1 MLCFSNSF
9 IFPWLSL
16 SQLPCVLHIL
26 RVIFQEILFQFSE
39 IYNFTIHSSNFTR
52 ASHHPLPP
60 SAIQPIMGKPLSR
73 PGCFRKSSCCL
84 EKHGPGDGRVEARD
98 GGMEGGYGD
107 GYVPQR
113 SIYDTMC
120 INQQIDSHHHH
131 HPGSIRHDV
140 GGEGNFSYSASS
152 SLRVSRSPA
161 DMFDS
166 QPRSLTPNPS
176 FVRRLDERAIYDSLK
191 LGGQD
196 ADGGSCHSPGHF
208 NRSVSPSVSSFS
220 APGVSSS
227 KKHHHHHHHHHGDS
241 TKSRDGRHSWKV
253 LTPPKHLE
261 CMELTTTE
269 MIDRGGGYLNP
280 GHYPPPGGQS
290 SSLTSPLISPFSGSP
305 LSSGYHTPVFFS
317 PAKPR
322 PSQTQSLRCSPPHV
336 IQPRHYS
343 QTQSLRL
350 SPPQELR
357 RSPYRAQ
364 LVQLSAHDLEQD
376 LRDRGGGWGRSE
388 REREWERER
397 EREMERGWAQREWER
412 ERERGRLER
421 ERARERERRETSTFG
436 TFGYGRPV
444 PLHSDRD
451 SVFLESDQVLDT
463 TPLLLPQPSPSP
475 SPSAAPRMGTGAVGR
490 NRAGSKVGPECAGG
504 GMISKFDNGTVG
516 LVLVDSKSGCGQ
528 RLVSE
533 VSANRSEAEIRAGIQ
548 EHHRTE
554 SWNKYDKGSR
564 ASIKNG
570 SETRMG
576 SQVKTRP
583 GGRDLEGK
591 VQSGME
597 IENMVPAV
605 KEGHRAGSRSG
616 EKTGRG
622 VAKPEPIAEAIPLA
636 VIDTENRVGSGD
648 KVEIGDG
655 SDPGMKPEVQAE
667 VQAKA
672 SSKQMENKTGTEA
685 GVVAEVKN
693 DVVSAAESRVE
704 AKVETEINIAS
715 KSEPKAVLE
724 AKVENETRTQSNTET
739 GVVSEAQKS
748 TKTTVKAQNVFAG
761 HKAEI
766 DPVDPAVKKPLDI
779 DRIESSH
786 IEKGSRSKKSKSSK
800 SSSRTRPGTA
810 TGLRPGVVSPQ
821 LSSGLGDLESPGP
834 SEGIESTWPRRIIV
848 RKRTVRQGGALHN
861 LPILP
866 PLPSVLSALEKRRPR
881 PGHFSD
887 KPLTSITNATSIVGR
902 CSLKEPSNPEPAQAA
917 SLVGRASLKEQNL
930 EHWRV
935 CREQEEPRRS
945 QSKEK
950 QGEQSKEKTESE
962 EKNGKEERRERE
974 RREYKDKKEEKVGKE
989 KEKVTISD
997 RLLEET
1003 KQETRTVEQKV
1014 QVNINKAKKVK
1025 KEKDLEIISEK
1036 SEDRGM
1042 KIKDGIQKQH
1052 EQELEVVV
1060 AELQKDE
1067 GEVEGGEGGTL
1078 GEEGGVESWDAVLEM
1093 VNTLW
1098 DDGWDKGGAG
1108 GGCDADSF
1116 SGSLQRWPLLR
1127 PPVGFGGSHPP
1138 SSAASELSLTEL
1150 ERRARELDTDLE
1162 HLDLSQPHRDNQDL
1176 YQTLLEPQRERAD
1189 MYQTHPGPQREKAA
1203 LLTGVGSRS
1212 QVSLELSAMASSAT
1226 DTDRPPV
1233 DWSNKSAGTST
1244 VGTSSTKEDSSPDS
1258 NLTLES
1264 DSSGVFLSL
1273 SNQSQEEAGSDS
1285 DQPVSGSD
1293 LGSSSTSLEKDGDDG
1308 GLKEW
1313 GREESA
1319 ELQWCYPSL
1328 LNTSLHDIEGDIEK
1342 EPAECGMME
1351 GNEETGKD
1359 ENGRKDG
1366 KIGIVSIIKSPLDH
1380 SDIEDSP
1387 TLHDPQSEARKKVT
1401 VMGTDSP
1408 LPLSPSKQLVKHLLD
1423 PNQKPIRSSG
1433 LDCGDLDPFVQ
1444 SDSFVYLA
1452 VSARPASRGEVTTLT
1467 EVPTHNTKQD
1477 LIQTRLDDTKHLESI
1492 TTHLDQSNPD
1502 HDAKPTHLAPQKP
1515 EEGDFLCTD
1524 SFVYLAAP
1532 ACLLLGPAG
1541 TSHYSG
1547 RESDS
1552 ESSGSGPV
1560 DLSLLGCGSVAGD
1573 SDWDSDLSDS
1583 DPSRSSRISSAGSK
1597 SAAAVRPKRLP
1608 AEPCWDLF
1616 GETTEPEVLSEL
1628 FTEQDRNNNGKA
1640 RKVTGVTS
1648 MAVTPGIPMA
1658 TQPVTTPVKPTA
1670 TVEQVSTT
1678 KKVTWQFKP
1687 AQRSVCT
1694 GSRKEKEKEVTSSSL
1709 VRFTELS
1716 GGETYRPPPSSSSSS
1731 SSSPTSSSSG

>member
-1 MLCFSNSF
+1 
-9 IFPWLSL
+9 
-16 SQLPCVLHIL
+16 
-26 RVIFQEILFQFSE
+26 
-39 IYNFTIHSSNFTR
+39 
-52 ASHHPLPP
+52 
-60 SAIQPIMGKPLSR
+60 MGKPLSR

-84 EKHGPGDGRVEARD
+84 EKHGAGDGGVGGRARAV
-98 GGMEGGYGD
+98 EGGYGD
-107 GYVPQR
+107 GYIPQR

-120 INQQIDSHHHH
+120 INQQIDSHDH
-131 HPGSIRHDV
+131 HPGGSIRQDC
-140 GGEGNFSYSASS
+140 GGEGSFSYSASG

-161 DMFDS
+161 DMFDP

-196 ADGGSCHSPGHF
+196 ADGSSCHSPGRF
-208 NRSVSPSVSSFS
+208 TRSVSPSVSSFS
-220 APGVSSS
+220 APGVSSSSS

-261 CMELTTTE
+261 CLELTTTE
-269 MIDRGGGYLNP
+269 MMDTGGGYLNP
-280 GHYPPPGGQS
+280 GHYPPHGGQS

-322 PSQTQSLRCSPPHV
+322 PSQTQSLRCSPPQV

-350 SPPQELR
+350 SPPHELR
-357 RSPYRAQ
+357 RSPYRAP

-376 LRDRGGGWGRSE
+376 LRDRGGGWGRNE

-444 PLHSDRD
+444 PLRSNRD
-451 SVFLESDQVLDT
+451 SVFLEPEQVLDT

-490 NRAGSKVGPECAGG
+490 NRAGLKVGHENVGG
-504 GMISKFDNGTVG
+504 GMVSKFDNGSVG
-516 LVLVDSKSGCGQ
+516 LVLVDSKSGCGP

-533 VSANRSEAEIRAGIQ
+533 VGAGNMSQVEIRAGIQ
-548 EHHRTE
+548 EHHKAE
-554 SWNKYDKGSR
+554 SWNKYDNGSR

-583 GGRDLEGK
+583 GGWDLEGK
-591 VQSGME
+591 VQSGVE
-597 IENMVPAV
+597 IENMAPAV
-605 KEGHRAGSRSG
+605 NKEGHKGGTRSG

-622 VAKPEPIAEAIPLA
+622 VAKPEPIAEDIPST
-636 VIDTENRVGSGD
+636 VNNIENRVGPGD
-648 KVEIGDG
+648 KVEIGAG
-655 SDPGMKPEVQAE
+655 SGPGMKPEIEAGVE
-667 VQAKA
+667 AKA
-672 SSKQMENKTGTEA
+672 SSRQVENMTGTEA
-685 GVVAEVKN
+685 GGVATVNNEVG
-693 DVVSAAESRVE
+693 SAAVVESRVE
-704 AKVETEINIAS
+704 AKVETEVKIAPT
-715 KSEPKAVLE
+715 SEPEAVLE
-724 AKVENETRTQSNTET
+724 AGVSNETGTKSNTET
-739 GVVSEAQKS
+739 GSVSVIQNSNKA
-748 TKTTVKAQNVFAG
+748 TDKAQINVVAVD
-761 HKAEI
+761 KTNTAPADQAE
-766 DPVDPAVKKPLDI
+766 KKPLDI
-779 DRIESSH
+779 DKIESSH
-786 IEKGSRSKKSKSSK
+786 VEKGSRSQKSKSSK

-810 TGLRPGVVSPQ
+810 TGLRPGVVSPR
-821 LSSGLGDLESPGP
+821 LSRGLGDLESTGP
-834 SEGIESTWPRRIIV
+834 AEGIESTWPRRIIV

-866 PLPSVLSALEKRRPR
+866 PLPSVLSALEKRRPHSHLHPR

-887 KPLTSITNATSIVGR
+887 NPLTNVMNITSIVGR
-902 CSLKEPSNPEPAQAA
+902 CSLKEPSNPEPGQGAN
-917 SLVGRASLKEQNL
+917 LVGRASLKEQNL
-930 EHWRV
+930 EQWRV
-935 CREQEEPRRS
+935 CREQEEPRTSR
-945 QSKEK
+945 SKEK
-950 QGEQSKEKTESE
+950 QGQQNKEKTERDE
-962 EKNGKEERRERE
+962 RKGKEEKRDKE
-974 RREYKDKKEEKVGKE
+974 RREEKDKREEKVVKE
-989 KEKVTISD
+989 KERATVSEG
-997 RLLEET
+997 LVEET
-1003 KQETRTVEQKV
+1003 KQEKSERRVEWKEDG
-1014 QVNINKAKKVK
+1014 NKKEDVE
-1025 KEKDLEIISEK
+1025 KEKDVAIKCEK
-1036 SEDRGM
+1036 VKDRGI
-1042 KIKDGIQKQH
+1042 KIKDGIQEWH
-1052 EQELEVVV
+1052 GQELEEVV
-1060 AELQKDE
+1060 AKLRKEE
-1067 GEVEGGEGGTL
+1067 GEVEGGEGGTF
-1078 GEEGGVESWDAVLEM
+1078 GEEGGMESWDAVLEM
-1093 VNTLW
+1093 VTTLW
-1098 DDGWDKGGAG
+1098 DDGWEKGGARG
-1108 GGCDADSF
+1108 GDDTDSF
-1116 SGSLQRWPLLR
+1116 SGSLQHWPLLR
-1127 PPVGFGGSHPP
+1127 PPIGFGGSHPP

-1150 ERRARELDTDLE
+1150 ERRARELDSDLE
-1162 HLDLSQPHRDNQDL
+1162 HLDLSQPHRDTQDL

-1212 QVSLELSAMASSAT
+1212 QVSLELSAMASPAI
-1226 DTDRPPV
+1226 DTDRLPV
-1233 DWSNKSAGTST
+1233 DWSTKSAGTST
-1244 VGTSSTKEDSSPDS
+1244 IGTSSTKEDSSPDS
-1258 NLTLES
+1258 NVTLES

-1285 DQPVSGSD
+1285 DQPISGSD
-1293 LGSSSTSLEKDGDDG
+1293 LGSSSTSLEKDGDDA

-1328 LNTSLHDIEGDIEK
+1328 LNTSLHEDIEGDGEREEAGYEK
-1342 EPAECGMME
+1342 MGED
-1351 GNEETGKD
+1351 EERGKD
-1359 ENGRKDG
+1359 ENGRRVD
-1366 KIGIVSIIKSPLDH
+1366 KIGMVSVHSIKTPLDH
-1380 SDIEDSP
+1380 TDVEGST
-1387 TLHDPQSEARKKVT
+1387 TLNAPQSEEIPHRKKVT
-1401 VMGTDSP
+1401 LMGSPP
-1408 LPLSPSKQLVKHLLD
+1408 LPLSPSKQQIKHLLD
-1423 PNQKPIRSSG
+1423 PNQKAIRSSG

-1452 VSARPASRGEVTTLT
+1452 VSARPASRGEVTSLT
-1467 EVPTHNTKQD
+1467 EVPTHDTKQD
-1477 LIQTRLDDTKHLESI
+1477 SVRQHSDSMK
-1492 TTHLDQSNPD
+1492 THLDQWNTER
-1502 HDAKPTHLAPQKP
+1502 DAKPTHLAPQKP

-1541 TSHYSG
+1541 TAPYSG

-1560 DLSLLGCGSVAGD
+1560 DLSVLGCGSVAGD

-1583 DPSRSSRISSAGSK
+1583 DPSRSSRISAAGNK
-1597 SAAAVRPKRLP
+1597 SSGGARPKRLP
-1608 AEPCWDLF
+1608 AEPGWDLF

-1628 FTEQDRNNNGKA
+1628 FTEQDRNTNGKA
-1640 RKVTGVTS
+1640 KKVTGVTTS
-1648 MAVTPGIPMA
+1648 MTVTQAIPMA
-1658 TQPVTTPVKPTA
+1658 TQPVTLPMKPVT
-1670 TVEQVSTT
+1670 TVEQSSTS

-1709 VRFTELS
+1709 VRFMELG
-1716 GGETYRPPPSSSSSS
+1716 GGETHRPSPSSSSSS
-1731 SSSPTSSSSG
+1731 SSSPSSSSSG

>member
-1 MLCFSNSF
+1 
-9 IFPWLSL
+9 
-16 SQLPCVLHIL
+16 
-26 RVIFQEILFQFSE
+26 
-39 IYNFTIHSSNFTR
+39 
-52 ASHHPLPP
+52 
-60 SAIQPIMGKPLSR
+60 MGKPLSR

-84 EKHGPGDGRVEARD
+84 EKHGAGDGGVGGRA

-131 HPGSIRHDV
+131 PGGSVRRDC
-140 GGEGNFSYSASS
+140 GGEGSFSYSASG

-161 DMFDS
+161 DMFDP

-196 ADGGSCHSPGHF
+196 ADGGGCHSPGRF

-227 KKHHHHHHHHHGDS
+227 KKHHHHHQHHHGDS

-253 LTPPKHLE
+253 LTPPQHLE
-261 CMELTTTE
+261 CLELTTTE
-269 MIDRGGGYLNP
+269 IMDRGGGYLNP
-280 GHYPPPGGQS
+280 GHYAPPGGQS

-322 PSQTQSLRCSPPHV
+322 PSQTQSLRCSPPQV

-357 RSPYRAQ
+357 RSPYRAP

-376 LRDRGGGWGRSE
+376 LRERGGGWGRSE

-444 PLHSDRD
+444 PLRSDRD
-451 SVFLESDQVLDT
+451 SVFLEPDLDT

-490 NRAGSKVGPECAGG
+490 NRAGSKVGPENVGG
-504 GMISKFDNGTVG
+504 GMVSKFDNGSVG
-516 LVLVDSKSGCGQ
+516 LVLVDSKSGCGP

-533 VSANRSEAEIRAGIQ
+533 IGTGNMSEAEIRAGIQ

-554 SWNKYDKGSR
+554 SWNKYDNGSR
-564 ASIKNG
+564 ASVKNG
-570 SETRMG
+570 CEPRRG

-597 IENMVPAV
+597 IENMAPAV
-605 KEGHRAGSRSG
+605 NKEGHRGGSRSG
-616 EKTGRG
+616 EKAGRA
-622 VAKPEPIAEAIPLA
+622 VAKHERIAEATPST
-636 VIDTENRVGSGD
+636 VTDTENRMVPGG
-648 KVEIGDG
+648 KPEIGTG
-655 SDPGMKPEVQAE
+655 SSLGMKPEIEAE
-667 VQAKA
+667 VEAKA
-672 SSKQMENKTGTEA
+672 SPRQVENRTVTEA
-685 GVVAEVKN
+685 GGVVRVNNEVRSVAEP
-693 DVVSAAESRVE
+693 RVE
-704 AKVETEINIAS
+704 TRVETEVKIS
-715 KSEPKAVLE
+715 PTSEPEAVLE
-724 AKVENETRTQSNTET
+724 SGVRNETET
-739 GVVSEAQKS
+739 KLDTVFGDVSESQNSNKTTDEAQIS
-748 TKTTVKAQNVFAG
+748 ILDGTKTDTPFAEEAEKKTVDADK
-761 HKAEI
+761 
-766 DPVDPAVKKPLDI
+766 
-779 DRIESSH
+779 IESSH
-786 IEKGSRSKKSKSSK
+786 VEKVSRSQKSKSSK

-810 TGLRPGVVSPQ
+810 TGIRPGVASPR
-821 LSSGLGDLESPGP
+821 LSKGLGDLESTGP
-834 SEGIESTWPRRIIV
+834 TEGIESTWPRRLIV

-866 PLPSVLSALEKRRPR
+866 PLPSVLSALEKRRPLGLLHHR
-881 PGHFSD
+881 PGHFSEN
-887 KPLTSITNATSIVGR
+887 PLTNLINATSIVGR
-902 CSLKEPSNPEPAQAA
+902 CSLKEPSHPEPGA
-917 SLVGRASLKEQNL
+917 SLVVRASLKEQNL

-945 QSKEK
+945 RSREK
-950 QGEQSKEKTESE
+950 QGEQIKEKTEGEERMGEE
-962 EKNGKEERRERE
+962 EKREKEWREE
-974 RREYKDKKEEKVGKE
+974 KDKREEKVCKE
-989 KEKVTISD
+989 KERITGSEGAV
-997 RLLEET
+997 EET
-1003 KQETRTVEQKV
+1003 KR
-1014 QVNINKAKKVK
+1014 
-1025 KEKDLEIISEK
+1025 EK
-1036 SEDRGM
+1036 SERRVEGKVQEDRNKKEDMKKEIAVQIKCEQVEVKEM
-1042 KIKDGIQKQH
+1042 KIRDGIQEQH
-1052 EQELEVVV
+1052 GQELEEVV
-1060 AELQKDE
+1060 AKLKPEE
-1067 GEVEGGEGGTL
+1067 GEVEGGEGDTF
-1078 GEEGGVESWDAVLEM
+1078 GEEGGMESWDAVLEM
-1093 VNTLW
+1093 VTTLW
-1098 DDGWDKGGAG
+1098 DDGWEKGGAG
-1108 GGCDADSF
+1108 GGGDTDSF

-1127 PPVGFGGSHPP
+1127 PPIGFGGSHPP

-1150 ERRARELDTDLE
+1150 ERRARELDSDLE
-1162 HLDLSQPHRDNQDL
+1162 HLDLSQPHRDTQDL

-1212 QVSLELSAMASSAT
+1212 QVSLELSSMASPAT
-1226 DTDRPPV
+1226 DTDRSPV
-1233 DWSNKSAGTST
+1233 DWSAKSAGTST
-1244 VGTSSTKEDSSPDS
+1244 VGPSSTKEDSSPDS

-1264 DSSGVFLSL
+1264 DSSGIFLSL

-1285 DQPVSGSD
+1285 DQPISGSD

-1313 GREESA
+1313 GREEST

-1328 LNTSLHDIEGDIEK
+1328 LNTSQHEDVEGDGER
-1342 EPAECGMME
+1342 EEAGSRDPGEH
-1351 GNEETGKD
+1351 EETEKD
-1359 ENGRKDG
+1359 ENGRRVG
-1366 KIGIVSIIKSPLDH
+1366 KMVSIKTPLDDT
-1380 SDIEDSP
+1380 DIEDTP
-1387 TLHDPQSEARKKVT
+1387 KSEDIPPRKKVT
-1401 VMGTDSP
+1401 LMGSDSP
-1408 LPLSPSKQLVKHLLD
+1408 LPLSPSKQPIKHFLD

-1452 VSARPASRGEVTTLT
+1452 VSARPASRGEVTTVT
-1467 EVPTHNTKQD
+1467 EFPTHDTKQD
-1477 LIQTRLDDTKHLESI
+1477 SVQQHSDGIK
-1492 TTHLDQSNPD
+1492 THLDQSNPER
-1502 HDAKPTHLAPQKP
+1502 DAKPTHLVPQKP

-1541 TSHYSG
+1541 TTHYSG
-1547 RESDS
+1547 RDSDS

-1560 DLSLLGCGSVAGD
+1560 DLSVLGCGSVAGD

-1583 DPSRSSRISSAGSK
+1583 DPSRSSRISAASNKSAGI
-1597 SAAAVRPKRLP
+1597 ARPKRLP
-1608 AEPCWDLF
+1608 AEMGWDLF

-1628 FTEQDRNNNGKA
+1628 FREQDKNNNGKA
-1640 RKVTGVTS
+1640 RKVTGVTTS
-1648 MAVTPGIPMA
+1648 MAVTQAIPMA
-1658 TQPVTTPVKPTA
+1658 TQPVTTPVRQTS
-1670 TVEQVSTT
+1670 TVEQSSTT
-1678 KKVTWQFKP
+1678 KK
-1687 AQRSVCT
+1687 
-1694 GSRKEKEKEVTSSSL
+1694 
-1709 VRFTELS
+1709 
-1716 GGETYRPPPSSSSSS
+1716 
-1731 SSSPTSSSSG
+1731 